1 MTTSSERSAEADFY
15 CREAISG
22 RVDLQKVLET
32 DEVLAFRHTRPK
44 YDVHI
49 VVVPKR
55 HVVSLLDPALDDA
68 LVVSMLGA
76 VRSVAASVLAENGA
90 CRVLTNMGK
99 YQDTKHLH
107 WHVIAG
113 EPRSP

>member
-1 MTTSSERSAEADFY
+1 MTTTSSQADDFY
-15 CREAISG
+15 CREAVSG
-22 RVDLQKVLET
+22 RTALETVLET
-32 DEVLAFRHTRPK
+32 SEVLAFKHLRPK

-55 HVVSLLDPALDDA
+55 HVASLVDPAADDA
-68 LVVSMLGA
+68 LLVALVGA
-76 VRSVAASVLAENGA
+76 VRSVAEAVLQANGA
-90 CRVLTNMGK
+90 CRVLTNMGT

-113 EPRSP
+113 EARTS